1 MIEKISS
8 LSTGKKFL
16 AGIVATLIL
25 FAGSAVISFFVTKAF
40 FAGSNS
46 FLTPIS
52 KLIGETSQ
60 VEFGDNP
67 CKLNGVKYS
76 KSQANKWEKRRPLGV
91 MIENHTSAR
100 PQSGLSRADVIYE
113 AVAEGGIT
121 RFLALYYCLDAG
133 DVTPVRSARTYYLDW
148 LSEYNAVYSHVGG
161 ANTPGPANAL
171 GQIRQYKIYDLDQF
185 GLGFPTYW
193 RGTDKFAPHNV
204 HTTTEKL
211 WKASDDRGWGAQD
224 SGTGEA
230 WDKNFK
236 IWNFKDDSQVELR
249 PATASATVEFWSSQ
263 PDYTVTWKYNKEK
276 NSYTRYHAEQVQT
289 DPLTG
294 EEIAAKVVIVQF
306 QEERKANDG
315 YPGNVHLL
323 YKTIGA
329 GKTLI
334 FQDGKVILGTWRKQD
349 RVLRTLFFD
358 SEGREIL
365 LNRGLIFIQTVPVG
379 AKVRY

>member
-1 MIEKISS
+1 MIEK
-8 LSTGKKFL
+8 LSNLTTGKKFF
-16 AGIVATLIL
+16 AGVLATLIL
-25 FAGSAVISFFVTKAF
+25 FAATAAISFFVTRAF
-40 FAGSNS
+40 FAQTS

-52 KLIGETSQ
+52 KLTGETSE
-60 VEFGDNP
+60 VEFGDVP

-76 KSQANKWEKRRPLGV
+76 KSASDKWENRRPLSV
-91 MIENHTSAR
+91 MVENHTQAR
-100 PQSGLSRADVIYE
+100 PQSGISRADVVYE

-121 RFLALYYCLDAG
+121 RFLAIYHCLDAG
-133 DVTPVRSARTYYLDW
+133 DITPVRSARTYYLDW
-148 LSEYNAVYSHVGG
+148 LSEYDAVYSHVGG

-171 GQIRQYKIYDLDQF
+171 GQIRQYKIRDLDQF

-211 WKASDDRGWGAQD
+211 FKAAEERGWGAKD

-236 IWNFKDDSQVELR
+236 IWNFKDDVDLVQRGEQQPIV
-249 PATASATVEFWSSQ
+249 VEFWSSQ

-276 NSYTRYHAEQVQT
+276 NAFTRHHGEQVQVDT
-289 DPLTG
+289 LTN

-306 QEERKANDG
+306 AEERKANDG

-323 YKTIGA
+323 YKTTGQ
-329 GKTLI
+329 GKALI
-334 FQDGKVILGTWRKQD
+334 FQDGKVIVGTWRKKD
-349 RVLRTLFFD
+349 RISRTLFFD
-358 SEGREIL
+358 EKLNEIS

-379 AKVRY
+379 AKVTY